1 MSNLSAIPGW
11 YWALMGGIL
20 GGAFASFL
28 GVVLERIPRG
38 ESIRGRS
45 RCACGRQLAAHEN
58 IPVLGWLRARGTTAC
73 CRQPLP
79 RSYLLG
85 ELLGTVALGATG
97 AAFGPA
103 GIAALGSLAFAG
115 AFLRAYAQRRSRALP
130 PEAGDG
136 R

>member
-1 MSNLSAIPGW
+1 MSDLSALPEW

-28 GVVLERIPRG
+28 CVVLERIPRG

-58 IPVLGWLRARGTTAC
+58 IPILGWLRVRGATTC

-79 RSYLLG
+79 RSYLFG
-85 ELLGTVALGATG
+85 ELLGTVALGAAG
-97 AAFGPA
+97 AAFGPG
-103 GIAALGSLAFAG
+103 GIAVLGFVAFA
-115 AFLRAYAQRRSRALP
+115 ATFLRAYAQRRSRALP
-130 PEAGDG
+130 PETGHG

>member
-1 MSNLSAIPGW
+1 MSDLSALPWW

-58 IPVLGWLRARGTTAC
+58 IPVIGWLRVRGTTTC
-73 CRQPLP
+73 CRRPLP

-85 ELLGTVALGATG
+85 ELLGVVVLGAGG
-97 AAFGPA
+97 AAFGPS
-103 GIAALGSLAFAG
+103 GIAALGSLAFSG
-115 AFLRAYAQRRSRALP
+115 AFLRAYWQRRSRALP
-130 PEAGDG
+130 PASEDG